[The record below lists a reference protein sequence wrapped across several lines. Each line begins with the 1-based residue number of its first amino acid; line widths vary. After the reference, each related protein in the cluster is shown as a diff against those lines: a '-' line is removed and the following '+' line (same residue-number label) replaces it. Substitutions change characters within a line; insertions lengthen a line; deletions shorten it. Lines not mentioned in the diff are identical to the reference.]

1 MPFAIMYLF
10 LYTIGYPIVVCYI
23 VVHYKLMIMEDQVL
37 VAKETGDT
45 RLTNPHCYDFRK
57 MYQKLYYQV
66 GRGGAETCSFFP
78 PPCADISLWQPTHTH
93 SLSLAHSTQLHTL
106 AFAHAR
112 LCPCAN
118 SLTLSHARFPSIFHA
133 RRRRGLCVSNSVFFS
148 LHLSCPVQT

>member
-1 MPFAIMYLF
+1 MCLCTPHTPYALLLQKRLMPFAVMYLF

-66 GRGGAETCSFFP
+66 CFFLTHPSACTCTCTRARCSRISP
-78 PPCADISLWQPTHTH
+78 TRTQERPCTLCTRAFLTH
-93 SLSLAHSTQLHTL
+93 AHTSTT
-106 AFAHAR
+106 
-112 LCPCAN
+112 P
-118 SLTLSHARFPSIFHA
+118 
-133 RRRRGLCVSNSVFFS
+133 
-148 LHLSCPVQT
+148 